1 MKKFRYSLV
10 IFGLLLPYL
19 ARIPGI
25 PFKGIDWLTS
35 MAGKGLGSM
44 LFFAAFN
51 TICWGPIYALAG
63 TFKKPRYALFPAA
76 FGFAFPL
83 YAYVTIDLASSSTA
97 AIALI
102 FIPIYSV
109 PLTLIGWMAGK
120 YYEGKALKG
129 IENKA

>member
-1 MKKFRYSLV
+1 MKKFRYGIV
-10 IFGLLLPYL
+10 IFGLALPYL

-51 TICWGPIYALAG
+51 AICWGAIFAVSF

-76 FGFAFPL
+76 FGFALPL

-120 YYEGKALKG
+120 YYEKKPLKSV
-129 IENKA
+129 E